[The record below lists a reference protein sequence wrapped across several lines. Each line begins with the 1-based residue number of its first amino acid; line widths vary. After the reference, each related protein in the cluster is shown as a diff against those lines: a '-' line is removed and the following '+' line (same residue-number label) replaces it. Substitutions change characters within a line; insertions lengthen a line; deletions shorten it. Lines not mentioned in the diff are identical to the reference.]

1 MVAFS
6 LGLRAIATF
15 VVLCRSCLHVLVH
28 VCALVLRVHMSACQT
43 KFKAMLSRLQA
54 TLARQLYSTVSIKML
69 EELMS
74 R

>member
-15 VVLCRSCLHVLVH
+15 IVLCRSCLHVH
-28 VCALVLRVHMSACQT
+28 VRALVLRVHMNACQI